1 MKWDGRERAG
11 GCESGESR
19 EKKESMKGQDK
30 RGGVRRRREEREEKR
45 KGGKRTQKR
54 TKSWGQRRDEKR
66 HQTGVRGGLAGWRAR
81 CFLIE
86 AKSMMLR

>member
-1 MKWDGRERAG
+1 MGKQRN
-11 GCESGESR
+11 
-19 EKKESMKGQDK
+19 KESMKGQDK
-30 RGGVRRRREEREEKR
+30 KRRRREEREEKERR
-45 KGGKRTQKR
+45 KKNPEKDKELQ
-54 TKSWGQRRDEKR
+54 GQRRDEKR